1 MKVSNGCGIT
11 VLVCKFKSFVK
22 KVNGQ
27 IFTRIGPLEPEKLLF
42 YRLYL
47 KNFDLSLKLCIC
59 TYGHTKSFRYFR
71 FKMCLNLVQM
81 CLMLKCISLV
91 SLVIK
96 TTVFTLNW
104 CF

>member
-1 MKVSNGCGIT
+1 MNLTMKVSNGCGIT

-47 KNFDLSLKLCIC
+47 KN
-59 TYGHTKSFRYFR
+59 
-71 FKMCLNLVQM
+71 LVV
-81 CLMLKCISLV
+81 K
-91 SLVIK
+91 
-96 TTVFTLNW
+96 F
-104 CF
+104 